1 MTPAVGQA
9 DEGMAEGGEE
19 VEEIA
24 LGEDDV
30 RSVVSTVVDDGR
42 FRQ

>member
-1 MTPAVGQA
+1 MAPAVGQA
-9 DEGMAEGGEE
+9 DEGVAEGGEE

-24 LGEDDV
+24 LGEGDV
-30 RSVVSTVVDDGR
+30 WRVVSTVVDDGR